1 MLVVA
6 ENVHEAMGSPS
17 SHLVIFDF
25 GRNAHSLPT
34 RLPGIGLAT
43 ALVESR
49 IACTISTE
57 RNMG

>member
-6 ENVHEAMGSPS
+6 KNVHEAMGSSS
-17 SHLVIFDF
+17 SHLVLFDF

-34 RLPGIGLAT
+34 RLPDIGLAT
-43 ALVESR
+43 AFVESR
-49 IACTISTE
+49 MACTISKE